1 METHEINSAN
11 AHTPNKKPTPLVTV
25 YVVNHNYGDYLPLA
39 LESVFAQTFT
49 DYEVL
54 LIDDGSTD
62 GSQKI
67 VEQYVEHERVFPI
80 IQQNKGLTVTNN
92 IALRLARGK
101 YIMRL
106 DADDYLDPNA
116 LMVLAT
122 ALENNPKVGLVF
134 PDFYEVDE
142 TGNIL
147 KMVRRHNFEQVTMMD
162 QPAHGACSLI
172 RRKLLQEIG
181 GYDESNS
188 CQDGY
193 DLWIRFIQRFQ
204 VKNVRLPLFY
214 YRQHGKSL
222 TRNERRL
229 LDTRNSILRKF
240 ASYNCDPLKGVV
252 VVPVRGNQSDPRE
265 FALKEL
271 GGKKVIDWTLEA
283 ALAAN
288 LVENI
293 VVTSPDKE
301 VQAHVA
307 RTYGERVLVFDRDL
321 SLARVNSFADD
332 TVFDA
337 MTKYEG
343 EGFIM
348 PEAVVILSVDA
359 PFRRPDQIEASLDIL
374 NIFEADRVV
383 SVRPETAIHYQHN
396 GGGLVP
402 ISSNRFLGLEAE
414 ALYRDAG
421 VVQAARTSY
430 VKEKGK
436 FFGGRIGHIIV
447 DQQSSTLLNSEWNWK
462 VAEML
467 AESQLAKKIL
477 RSQ

>member
-467 AESQLAKKIL
+467 AESHLAKKIL

>member
-1 METHEINSAN
+1 MNSAN
-11 AHTPNKKPTPLVTV
+11 AHTPNKTPAPLVSV
-25 YVVNHNYGDYLPLA
+25 YVVNHNYGNYLPQA

-49 DYEVL
+49 DYEIL

-67 VEQYVEHERVFPI
+67 VEQYVEHERVFPV

-92 IALRLARGK
+92 IALRMARGK

-116 LMVLAT
+116 LMVLTT
-122 ALENNPKVGLVF
+122 ALENDPKVGLVF

-147 KMVRRHNFEQVTMMD
+147 NLVRRHDFERVTMMD

-204 VKNVRLPLFY
+204 VKNVNLPLFY

-240 ASYNCDPLKGVV
+240 ASHNRDPLNGLV
-252 VVPVRGNQSDPRE
+252 VVPVRGHQSHPRE
-265 FALKEL
+265 LALREL
-271 GGKKVIDWTLEA
+271 GGKKVLDWTLEA
-283 ALAAN
+283 ALDAN
-288 LVENI
+288 LVKNI

-307 RTYGERVLVFDRDL
+307 RTYGEQVLVFDRDI

-332 TVFDA
+332 AVFDA
-337 MTKYEG
+337 MSKYEG
-343 EGFIM
+343 EGFTV
-348 PEAVVILSVDA
+348 PEAVVILSVET

-383 SVRPETAIHYQHN
+383 SVRPETAVHYQHN
-396 GGGLVP
+396 GGGLLP
-402 ISSNRFLGLEAE
+402 ISPNRFLGLEAE

-430 VKEKGK
+430 VKAKGK
-436 FFGGRIGHIIV
+436 FFGGRIGHIVV
-447 DQQSSTLLNSEWNWK
+447 DQQSSTVLNSEWDWK

-467 AESQLAKKIL
+467 AESYLAEKNSVHTEK
-477 RSQ
+477 